1 MLDRQLNKVR
11 RFASV
16 RLLYNNCSLLKSAI
30 HHKQLPFFVLDK
42 MSERQEPNQLPEESR
57 AQFAERLWQVIM
69 CIQERN
75 WPSSPE
81 SDHYRM
87 VQFVIMVLL
96 FLRCKHALLAYQ
108 VLHGKADIL
117 SQS

>member
-1 MLDRQLNKVR
+1 MLDRQLNKDR

-16 RLLYNNCSLLKSAI
+16 RLQYNNCSLLKSAI
-30 HHKQLPFFVLDK
+30 HHKQLPFFVLEK

-57 AQFAERLWQVIM
+57 AQFAERPWQVVM
-69 CIQERN
+69 CIKERN
-75 WPSSPE
+75 GTSTPK

-87 VQFVIMVLL
+87 MQFVIMVLL
-96 FLRCKHALLAYQ
+96 FLRCKHVLLAYQ
-108 VLHGKADIL
+108 VLHGKADTL